1 MNGFHRVFLSVSTCW
16 VLTITPAHSGPQ
28 DDGSWTGVKD
38 FPVMP
43 IHTVMTPEGKVM
55 NFGTDK
61 NGLQGAS
68 FFFDVWDPKLGTGAS
83 SHNTLPNSIGVDSF
97 CSAAILLP
105 ETGNILM
112 SGGDNRP
119 NGQPNVGINDA
130 PIFNTQS
137 NSLSRAANMSYAR
150 WYPTSTTLPNGNI
163 LITAG
168 HDMQGRT
175 VATPEV
181 YSPAN
186 NKWTSLF
193 GVTNNWGARIAF
205 YPRQWVAPNG
215 KVFGYDQNREMY
227 YINTNNGGSLQNLG
241 LVLGGDGVRSTAV
254 MYQPGKILK
263 VGGKKNPTNTAA
275 IININQETPVMRTVP
290 GPKQTGRVWVDSVV
304 LPNGKVMIAG
314 GSAVDNE
321 LQGVSFRPEIWD
333 PATEKWTLM
342 KAGSRARLYHSTAML
357 LKDGRVLVA
366 GGGSPGPQTNL
377 NGEIFSPPYLYNNSG
392 QLASRPKIT
401 SAPKQAAY
409 GSKVAVSHNAGTTI
423 TRATLIKTGAV
434 THSSNMEQ
442 RFLELDFVDTNNG
455 VSVTMPAKPVL
466 ATPGYYLLH
475 LLNNRGVPSEAHII
489 RISNTVTN
497 NNPKPLGKDDIVTTV
512 AGNNLTIDALAND
525 IGNGLVL
532 NQPSKWSQ
540 KGGIVELVNNK
551 ILYKPKAGFTGSD
564 KIWYNFKDAQGR
576 SNYGVIIITVTAANS
591 GAYPTAT
598 TDNVTTRGS
607 GSITINAL
615 ANDTGVGLTLNT
627 PNAYS
632 QKSGSVK
639 LQNNRIVY
647 KPKLGFNGT
656 DKVFYTFKDNQGR
669 SNYGTI
675 VITVSG
681 NSITRPIATAD
692 NVTTAKNTAITI
704 DILAND
710 SVNSGTAI
718 ETLYA
723 YTAKGGTTSKL
734 NGKVRYKPKANYTGQ
749 DNFWYVMTDST
760 GYKSSAKVTINVTQ

>member
-1 MNGFHRVFLSVSTCW
+1 
-16 VLTITPAHSGPQ
+16 
-28 DDGSWTGVKD
+28 
-38 FPVMP
+38 
-43 IHTVMTPEGKVM
+43 MTPEGKIM

-61 NGLQGAS
+61 DGLQGAS

-137 NSLSRAANMSYAR
+137 NSLSRAADMSYAR
-150 WYPTSTTLPNGNI
+150 WYPTSTTLANGKI

-168 HDMQGRT
+168 HDGQGRT
-175 VATPEV
+175 VATPEI
-181 YSPAN
+181 YSPAED
-186 NKWTSLF
+186 KWTSLF
-193 GVTNNWGARIAF
+193 GVTNNWGGRISF
-205 YPRQWVAPNG
+205 YPRQWLAPNG

-227 YINTNNGGSLQNLG
+227 YINTNGSGSLENLG
-241 LVLGGDGVRSTAV
+241 LVLGGDGVRSSAV

-263 VGGKKNPTNTAA
+263 VGGKKNPTNTAV
-275 IININQETPVMRTVP
+275 IININQETPAMRTVP
-290 GPKQTGRVWVDSVV
+290 GPNQTGRVWVDSVV

-321 LQGVSFRPEIWD
+321 LDQVSYRPEIWD
-333 PATEKWTLM
+333 PATEAWTLM

-392 QLASRPKIT
+392 QLAARPKIT

-409 GSKVAVSHNAGTTI
+409 GSKVAVSHNAGNTI

-442 RFLELDFVDTNNG
+442 RFLELDFEDTANG
-455 VSVTMPAKPVL
+455 ISVTMPNSAIL

-475 LLNNRGVPSEAHII
+475 LLNNQGVPSEAHII

-497 NNPKPLGKDDIVTTV
+497 NNPRPLGKDDVVTTV

-564 KIWYNFKDAQGR
+564 KIWYNFKDVLGR
-576 SNYGVIIITVTAANS
+576 SNYGVIIITVTANS
-591 GAYPTAT
+591 GGYPTAT
-598 TDNVTTRGS
+598 TDNVSTSGS
-607 GSITINAL
+607 GSITIDAL

-632 QKSGSVK
+632 QKSGNVG
-639 LQNNRIVY
+639 LENNKITY

-656 DKVFYTFKDNQGR
+656 DKVFYTFKDAQGR

-681 NSITRPIATAD
+681 NSISRPVATSD
-692 NVTTAKNTAITI
+692 TVTTPKGTAITI

-710 SVNSGTAI
+710 FGNGGIAI

-723 YTAKGGTTSKL
+723 YTAKGGTTSNV
-734 NGKVRYKPKANYTGQ
+734 NGKVRYQPKANFTGE

-760 GYKSSAKVTINVTQ
+760 GYKSSAKVTINVTP